1 MKVAIYVRVSTL
13 DQNPENQKVE
23 LLDYI
28 KRFNEYELY
37 KVYEDKVSGA
47 KDSRPQL
54 DQLMQDSRK
63 KLFNHVIFWKVDRL
77 GRNAIHTQ
85 TVAEEWKKLGITFTI
100 TTLGIDTSTPAGK
113 FIFGIFA
120 QFAEMERALII
131 ERTNLAMNR
140 IKKALKENKVY
151 ITKAGKEIKK
161 LGRPKGKK
169 DSGPR
174 RRGGYFKRWD
184 KNK

>member
-1 MKVAIYVRVSTL
+1 MKTAVYCRVSTL

-23 LLDYI
+23 LLDYT
-28 KRFNEYELY
+28 KRMEYDIFR
-37 KVYEDKVSGA
+37 VYEDKTSGA

-54 DQLMQDSRK
+54 DQLMKDARN
-63 KLFNHVIFWKVDRL
+63 KLFKHVIFWKVDRL

-85 TVAEEWKKLGITFTI
+85 TIAEEWYKLGISFSI

-131 ERTNLAMNR
+131 ERTNLAMKR
-140 IKKALKENKVY
+140 IKKELKEKGYY
-151 ITKAGKEIKK
+151 ITKDGKKRYS
-161 LGRPKGKK
+161 LGRPKGAK
-169 DSGPR
+169 DKEDR
-174 RRGGYFKRWD
+174 RRSGYWKRWSGE
-184 KNK
+184 

>member
-1 MKVAIYVRVSTL
+1 MIQDAI
-13 DQNPENQKVE
+13 
-23 LLDYI
+23 
-28 KRFNEYELY
+28 
-37 KVYEDKVSGA
+37 
-47 KDSRPQL
+47 
-54 DQLMQDSRK
+54 K
-63 KLFNHVIFWKVDRL
+63 KLFNHIIFWKVDRL

-131 ERTNLAMNR
+131 ERTNLALNR
-140 IKKALKENKVY
+140 IKKTLKEDNVY
-151 ITKAGKEIKK
+151 ITKAGKKIKK

-169 DSGPR
+169 DSKPR
-174 RRGGYFKRWD
+174 PKHGYYKAWEKRV
-184 KNK
+184 KK